1 MSRARSLITHHS
13 SLITLT
19 TDFGL
24 EDNFV
29 GVMKGVIA
37 GLAPAARVIDLTHAV
52 PPQDIAAGAFSLA
65 TAYAY
70 FPPGTIHL
78 AIVDPGV
85 GTARRGIAVAAGG
98 YYWVAPD
105 NGLLGYAFA
114 ALAAA
119 GRLEGQWREGMWEF
133 GADALAVE
141 LTEPRFWLPRV
152 SRTFHGRDVFAP
164 VAAQLARGVPLR
176 ALGPLTRR
184 VQALALP
191 SPAPIAGGWQG
202 IVLHVDRFGNLISNL
217 DAATLAGRAW
227 SVEVGGW
234 RIPALSET
242 YAAID
247 DLGALIGS
255 AGYLEIA
262 ARNGSAAARLGLAAG
277 APVVVREG

>member
-1 MSRARSLITHHS
+1 MARNPHTTSHSL
-13 SLITLT
+13 LITLT

-24 EDNFV
+24 QDNFV

-52 PPQDIAAGAFSLA
+52 PPQDVAAGAFSLA
-65 TAYAY
+65 TAFAY

-78 AIVDPGV
+78 AVVDPGV
-85 GTARRGIAVAAGG
+85 GSARRAIAVAAGG

-119 GRLEGQWREGMWEF
+119 GRLEGQWRDGSWEL

-141 LTEPRFWLPRV
+141 LTEPRFWLPSV

-176 ALGPLTRR
+176 ALGRLVPSI
-184 VQALALP
+184 QALALP
-191 SPAPIAGGWQG
+191 RPVPVAGGWQG
-202 IVLHVDRFGNLISNL
+202 TVLYVDRFGNLITSL
-217 DAATLAGRAW
+217 DAATLAGRDW
-227 SVEVGGW
+227 SVEVAGQ
-234 RIPALSET
+234 RIPALSES
-242 YAAID
+242 YAAMD
-247 DLGALIGS
+247 ALGAVLDS

-262 ARNGSAAARLGLAAG
+262 VPNASAAARLGIGVG
-277 APVVVREG
+277 APVVAWEK